1 MPSSK
6 GYEASWPLILLLC
19 IATATPGLSQN
30 TNSTDLLPGL
40 VPDCAFPCLANALQQ
55 GGCGIADLAD
65 CVCTDIPLQANVS
78 ACVQLSCPFNDQ
90 VEVGRVSNNLCIDYP
105 KESRS
110 GQVRVTGT
118 ASAAITFTIVAL
130 RCVARL
136 MRTKRL
142 WWDDW
147 MAVIATVSQRTL
159 GHNVQAI
166 GARMLSQSL
175 RFCSQPQ
182 LVLRSRMFYATQMLY
197 VLIQVSAKG
206 SLLAF
211 YARVF
216 TSRKFRLWT
225 WITVGF
231 LVGHGAIFLGLVIFQ
246 CRPIAS
252 IWDRNLEP
260 KCINLPA
267 LGYAG
272 AITSIVE
279 DIVILILPIP
289 ELLKLQLNRGKKI
302 ALLLM
307 FSIGSFAC
315 VTSMIRL
322 KYIVDFGNTLDAAWD
337 NVYVVIWSIIELSCA
352 LICASLPALRPLL
365 QMIPGVLSSTKAS
378 TFKGP
383 SSRSGPGHRGSLPPR
398 SASARAFKELP
409 DLPVE
414 RSQGHPDKRMSKR
427 GTYPDAD
434 YSSRDEEFEMHSVTK
449 ESVTCVSITGHFDP
463 RVG

>member
-147 MAVIATVSQRTL
+147 MALIATVLLATT
-159 GHNVQAI
+159 I
-166 GARMLSQSL
+166 GAQIESARLGFGRHYWNVDPAKGEVIL
-175 RFCSQPQ
+175 K
-182 LVLRSRMFYATQMLY
+182 MFYATQMLY

-231 LVGHGAIFLGLVIFQ
+231 LVGHGAIFLCLVIFQ

-260 KCINLPA
+260 KCISLPA

-398 SASARAFKELP
+398 SASARAFKELH

-414 RSQGHPDKRMSKR
+414 RSQGHLDKRMSKR
-427 GTYPDAD
+427 GAYPDAD

-449 ESVTCVSITGHFDP
+449 ERSVV
-463 RVG
+463 

>member
-1 MPSSK
+1 MPSST

-19 IATATPGLSQN
+19 ITTASPGLSQS
-30 TNSTDLLPGL
+30 TNSTDLLAGL

-55 GGCGIADLAD
+55 GGCGIADLPD
-65 CVCTDIPLQANVS
+65 CVCTDVPLQANIS
-78 ACVQLSCPFNDQ
+78 ACVQLSCPFKDQ
-90 VEVGRVSNNLCIDYP
+90 VAVATVSNNLCINYP

-110 GQVRVTGT
+110 GQVRLTGI
-118 ASAAITFTIVAL
+118 ACAAITFTIVAL

-136 MRTKRL
+136 MRTKKL

-147 MAVIATVSQRTL
+147 MALIATVLLAAT
-159 GHNVQAI
+159 I
-166 GARMLSQSL
+166 GAQIESARLGFGRHYWNVDPAKGEVIL
-175 RFCSQPQ
+175 KA
-182 LVLRSRMFYATQMLY
+182 SRNPDPMFYATQMLY

-211 YARVF
+211 YSRVF
-216 TSRKFRLWT
+216 TSRKFRLWV

-231 LVGHGAIFLGLVIFQ
+231 LVGHGAIFLGLVTFQ

-252 IWDRNLEP
+252 IWDRNLEA

-302 ALLLM
+302 VLLLM

-322 KYIVDFGNTLDAAWD
+322 KYIVGFGNTLDATWD
-337 NVYVVIWSIIELSCA
+337 NVYIVIWSIIKLSCA

-378 TFKGP
+378 TYKGP
-383 SSRSGPGHRGSLPPR
+383 SSRSGPGHQGSLQPR

-414 RSQGHPDKRMSKR
+414 RSKGHPDKGMYKR
-427 GTYPDAD
+427 GAYPDAD

-449 ESVTCVSITGHFDP
+449 ERSVV
-463 RVG
+463 

>member
-147 MAVIATVSQRTL
+147 MALIAT
-159 GHNVQAI
+159 
-166 GARMLSQSL
+166 
-175 RFCSQPQ
+175 
-182 LVLRSRMFYATQMLY
+182 MFYATQMLY

-365 QMIPGVLSSTKAS
+365 QMIPGVLSSTKTS

-427 GTYPDAD
+427 GAYPDAD

-449 ESVTCVSITGHFDP
+449 ERSVV
-463 RVG
+463 